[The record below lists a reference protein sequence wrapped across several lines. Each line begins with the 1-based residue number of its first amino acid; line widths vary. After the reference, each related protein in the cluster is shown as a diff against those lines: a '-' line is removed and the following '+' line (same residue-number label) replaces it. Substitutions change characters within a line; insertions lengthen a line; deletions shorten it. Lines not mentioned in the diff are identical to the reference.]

1 MVLYQEDPGRASME
15 RIGGEDTG
23 VPTSIRKVVVSSFIG
38 TTIEWY
44 DYFIYGT
51 AAALVFP
58 ALFFPDFSELA
69 GTLLSFST
77 FAVGFAARPLG
88 GIIFGHYGDRI
99 GRKAMLVTTLLIMGI
114 ATFLVGCLPGFD
126 QIGIWAPVLLV
137 VLRLTQGLG
146 LGGEWGGAVLMSVEH
161 SPPERRGLNGS
172 WPQMGAPAGL
182 VLATGVFA
190 AVSAIT
196 GDAFEVWGWRV
207 PFLLSI
213 VLIVVRLFIRL
224 RIYESPAFSQVRE
237 SGTEARM
244 PIVDVLRSYPKNVV
258 LGVGSRIGIDAA
270 FYILAVYSLTH
281 ISTNLGLS
289 QNIGL
294 LAVSIAALIEVFSI
308 PSFGSVSDRVGRKP
322 VLIGGA
328 ALLGIWMFP
337 FFGLLNTKSAI
348 LIILATIVGLSI
360 AHAAV
365 YSSQGSFYAELF
377 GTRVRYSGASFSYQ
391 VSGIFGGALAP
402 IIATWLYPQGGTTL
416 IAAYIAALCALSV
429 MCYALAPETYRKDI
443 YAEEPQERQLVTE
456 QG

>member
-1 MVLYQEDPGRASME
+1 ME
-15 RIGGEDTG
+15 RVGGEDTG
-23 VPTSIRKVVVSSFIG
+23 VPTSIRKVVVASFIG

-58 ALFFPDFSELA
+58 ALFFPDFSQLA

-88 GIIFGHYGDRI
+88 GVIFGHYGDRI
-99 GRKAMLVTTLLIMGI
+99 GRKAMLVTTLLIMGV
-114 ATFLVGCLPGFD
+114 ATFLVGLLPTFD
-126 QIGIWAPVLLV
+126 QIGIWAPILLV
-137 VLRLTQGLG
+137 VLRIIQGLG
-146 LGGEWGGAVLMSVEH
+146 LGGEWGGAVLMAVEY
-161 SPPERRGLNGS
+161 SPPEQRGLNGS

-213 VLIVVRLFIRL
+213 VLIGVGLFIRL

-244 PIVDVLRSYPKNVV
+244 PIVDVLRIYPKNVA

-270 FYILAVYSLTH
+270 FYILAVYSLAH
-281 ISTNLGLS
+281 ISENLGLS
-289 QNIGL
+289 PNVGL
-294 LAVSIAALIEVFSI
+294 LAVSIAALIEIFTI
-308 PSFGSVSDRVGRKP
+308 PSFASLSDRVGRKP
-322 VLIGGA
+322 LLIGGA
-328 ALLGIWMFP
+328 TLLGIWMFP
-337 FFGLLNTKSAI
+337 FFGLLNTKSTV

-365 YSSQGSFYAELF
+365 YGAQGSFYAELF

-402 IIATWLYPQGGTTL
+402 LVATWLYPKGGTTL
-416 IAAYIAALCALSV
+416 IATYVAVLCALSV
-429 MCYALAPETYRKDI
+429 VCYALAAETYRKDI
-443 YAEEPQERQLVTE
+443 YAEEPQERRLVAE

>member
-1 MVLYQEDPGRASME
+1 ME
-15 RIGGEDTG
+15 TVGGEDTG
-23 VPTSIRKVVVSSFIG
+23 VPTSIRKVVVASFIG

-58 ALFFPDFSELA
+58 ALFFPDFSQLA

-88 GIIFGHYGDRI
+88 GVIFGHYGDRI
-99 GRKAMLVTTLLIMGI
+99 GRKAMLVTTLLIMGV
-114 ATFLVGCLPGFD
+114 ATFLVGLLPTFD
-126 QIGIWAPVLLV
+126 QIGIWAPILLV
-137 VLRLTQGLG
+137 VLRITQGLG
-146 LGGEWGGAVLMSVEH
+146 LGGEWGGAVLMAVEY
-161 SPPERRGLNGS
+161 SPPEQRGLNGS

-213 VLIVVRLFIRL
+213 VLIGVGLFIRL

-244 PIVDVLRSYPKNVV
+244 PIVDVLRIYPKNVA

-270 FYILAVYSLTH
+270 FYILAVYSLAH
-281 ISTNLGLS
+281 ISENLGLS
-289 QNIGL
+289 PNVGL
-294 LAVSIAALIEVFSI
+294 LAVSIAALIEIFTI
-308 PSFGSVSDRVGRKP
+308 PSFASLSDRVGRKP
-322 VLIGGA
+322 LLIGGA

-337 FFGLLNTKSAI
+337 FFGLLNTKSTV

-365 YSSQGSFYAELF
+365 YGAQGSFYAELF

-402 IIATWLYPQGGTTL
+402 LVATWLYPKGGTTL
-416 IAAYIAALCALSV
+416 IATYVAVLCALSV
-429 MCYALAPETYRKDI
+429 VCYALAAETYRKDI
-443 YAEEPQERQLVTE
+443 YAEEPQERRLVAE

>member
-1 MVLYQEDPGRASME
+1 ME
-15 RIGGEDTG
+15 RLGGEDAG
-23 VPTSIRKVVVSSFIG
+23 VQSSIRKVVVASFIG

-88 GIIFGHYGDRI
+88 GVIFGHYGDKI
-99 GRKAMLVTTLLIMGI
+99 GRKAMLVTTLLIMGV
-114 ATFLVGCLPGFD
+114 ATFLVGCLPTFD
-126 QIGIWAPVLLV
+126 QVGVWAPILLV
-137 VLRLTQGLG
+137 ALRLVQGLG
-146 LGGEWGGAVLMSVEH
+146 LGGEWGGAVLMAVEH
-161 SPPERRGLNGS
+161 SPDDQRGLNGS
-172 WPQMGAPAGL
+172 WPQMGVPAGL
-182 VLATGVFA
+182 VLGTGVFA
-190 AVSAIT
+190 AVSAIS
-196 GDAFEVWGWRV
+196 GNAFEVWGWRL

-213 VLIVVRLFIRL
+213 VLIGVGLFIRL
-224 RIYESPAFSQVRE
+224 SIYESPAFSRVRE

-244 PIVDVLRSYPKNVV
+244 PIVDVLRTYPRNVL

-294 LAVSIAALIEVFSI
+294 LAVSIAALIEIFTI
-308 PSFGSVSDRVGRKP
+308 PAFASLSDRVGRKP
-322 VLIGGA
+322 VLIAGA
-328 ALLGIWMFP
+328 ALLGVWPFP
-337 FFGLLNTKSAI
+337 FFALPNTESTL
-348 LIILATIVGLSI
+348 LIILALVVGLAV

-365 YSSQGSFYAELF
+365 YGVQGSFYAELF

-391 VSGIFGGALAP
+391 ISGIFGGALAP
-402 IIATWLYPQGGTTL
+402 LIATSLYPTGGTAL
-416 IAAYIAALCALSV
+416 IAAYVAAVCALSIL
-429 MCYALAPETYRKDI
+429 CYALAQETYRKDI
-443 YAEEPQERQLVTE
+443 YEEEPQERRLIAE

>member
-1 MVLYQEDPGRASME
+1 ME
-15 RIGGEDTG
+15 RVGGEDTG
-23 VPTSIRKVVVSSFIG
+23 VPTSIRKVVVASFIG

-58 ALFFPDFSELA
+58 ALFFPDFSQLA

-88 GIIFGHYGDRI
+88 GVIFGHYGDRI
-99 GRKAMLVTTLLIMGI
+99 GRKAMLVTTLLIMGV
-114 ATFLVGCLPGFD
+114 ATFLVGLLPTFD
-126 QIGIWAPVLLV
+126 QIGIWAPILLV
-137 VLRLTQGLG
+137 VLRITQGLG
-146 LGGEWGGAVLMSVEH
+146 LGGEWGGAVLMAVEY
-161 SPPERRGLNGS
+161 SPPEQRGLNGS

-213 VLIVVRLFIRL
+213 VLIGVGLFIRL

-244 PIVDVLRSYPKNVV
+244 PIVDVLRIYPKNVA

-270 FYILAVYSLTH
+270 FYILAVYSLAH
-281 ISTNLGLS
+281 ISENLGLS
-289 QNIGL
+289 PNVGL
-294 LAVSIAALIEVFSI
+294 LAVSIAALIEIFTI
-308 PSFGSVSDRVGRKP
+308 PSFASLSDRVGRKP
-322 VLIGGA
+322 LLIGGA
-328 ALLGIWMFP
+328 TLLGIWMFP
-337 FFGLLNTKSAI
+337 FFGLLNTKSTV

-365 YSSQGSFYAELF
+365 YGAQGSFYAELF

-402 IIATWLYPQGGTTL
+402 LVATWLYPKGGTTL
-416 IAAYIAALCALSV
+416 IATYVAVLCALSV
-429 MCYALAPETYRKDI
+429 ACYALAAETYRKDI
-443 YAEEPQERQLVTE
+443 YAEEPQERRLVAE

>member
-1 MVLYQEDPGRASME
+1 ME
-15 RIGGEDTG
+15 RVGGEDTG
-23 VPTSIRKVVVSSFIG
+23 VPTSIRKVVVASFIG

-58 ALFFPDFSELA
+58 ALFFPDFSQLA

-88 GIIFGHYGDRI
+88 GVIFGHYGDRI
-99 GRKAMLVTTLLIMGI
+99 GRKAMLVTTLLIMGV
-114 ATFLVGCLPGFD
+114 ATFLVGLLPTFD
-126 QIGIWAPVLLV
+126 QIGIWAPILLV
-137 VLRLTQGLG
+137 VLRITQGLG
-146 LGGEWGGAVLMSVEH
+146 LGGEWGGAVLMAVEY
-161 SPPERRGLNGS
+161 SPPEQRGLNGS

-213 VLIVVRLFIRL
+213 VLIGVGLFIRL

-244 PIVDVLRSYPKNVV
+244 PIVDVLRIYPKNVA

-270 FYILAVYSLTH
+270 FYILAVYSLAH
-281 ISTNLGLS
+281 ISENLGLS
-289 QNIGL
+289 PNVGL
-294 LAVSIAALIEVFSI
+294 LAVSIAALIEIFTI
-308 PSFGSVSDRVGRKP
+308 PSFASLSDRVGRKP
-322 VLIGGA
+322 LLIGGA

-337 FFGLLNTKSAI
+337 FFGLLNTKSTV

-365 YSSQGSFYAELF
+365 YGAQGSFYAELF

-402 IIATWLYPQGGTTL
+402 LVATWLYPKGGTTL
-416 IAAYIAALCALSV
+416 IATYVAVLCALSV
-429 MCYALAPETYRKDI
+429 VCYALAAETYRKDI
-443 YAEEPQERQLVTE
+443 YAEEPQERRLVAE

>member
-1 MVLYQEDPGRASME
+1 ME

-23 VPTSIRKVVVSSFIG
+23 VPSSIRKVVVSSFIG

-88 GIIFGHYGDRI
+88 GIIFGHFGDRI
-99 GRKAMLVTTLLIMGI
+99 GRKAMLVTTLLIMGV
-114 ATFLVGCLPGFD
+114 ATFLVGCLPTFD
-126 QIGIWAPVLLV
+126 QIGVWAPILLV

-146 LGGEWGGAVLMSVEH
+146 LGGEWGGAVLMAVEH
-161 SPPERRGLNGS
+161 SPPEHRGLNGS

-190 AVSAIT
+190 AVSTIT
-196 GDAFEVWGWRV
+196 GDAFEVWGWRI

-213 VLIVVRLFIRL
+213 ILIAVGLFIRL

-244 PIVDVLRSYPKNVV
+244 PIVDVLRTYPKNVM

-270 FYILAVYSLTH
+270 FYILAVYSLTY
-281 ISTNLGLS
+281 ITANLGLPQS
-289 QNIGL
+289 VGL
-294 LAVSIAALIEVFSI
+294 IAISIAALVEIFTI
-308 PSFGSVSDRVGRKP
+308 PAFASLSDRVGRRP
-322 VLIGGA
+322 LLIGGA
-328 ALLGIWMFP
+328 ALLGVWTFV
-337 FFGLLNTKSAI
+337 FFALLGTKSTV
-348 LIILATIVGLSI
+348 LIVLAAVIGLAVG
-360 AHAAV
+360 HAAV
-365 YSSQGSFYAELF
+365 YGTQGSFYAELF
-377 GTRVRYSGASFSYQ
+377 GTRVRYSGASFTYQ
-391 VSGIFGGALAP
+391 ISGIFGGALAP
-402 IIATWLYPQGGTTL
+402 IIAAALFPIGGATL
-416 IAAYIAALCALSV
+416 ISVYIAVLCALSV
-429 MCYALAPETYRKDI
+429 LCYILADETYRKDI
-443 YAEEPQERQLVTE
+443 YEEEPAERRLVAE
-456 QG
+456 QQG